1 MDILTAAAIGAT
13 VATVGLG
20 LYAAAREWLARRPH

>member
-13 VATVGLG
+13 VAATALTI
-20 LYAAAREWLARRPH
+20 YAAAREWLARRPH